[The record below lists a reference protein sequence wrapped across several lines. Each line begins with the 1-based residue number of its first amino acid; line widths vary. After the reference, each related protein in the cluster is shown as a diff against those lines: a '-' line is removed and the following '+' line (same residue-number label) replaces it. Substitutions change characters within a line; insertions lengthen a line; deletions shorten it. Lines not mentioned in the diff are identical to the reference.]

1 MRKSKNFFN
10 TNVQFTLSE
19 TVMLSKQSVT
29 LKEMVYFKGKKK
41 SDTLYVVK
49 NSENNMKDNCY
60 MNK

>member
-1 MRKSKNFFN
+1 MRKSKNFLN

-29 LKEMVYFKGKKK
+29 LKEIGYFKEKKK
-41 SDTLYVVK
+41 SDTLHVVK